1 MFQFEPNPVYLY
13 SYPGIRAFDLNR
25 CLKEVILPPP
35 REIGLV
41 IVHVGTNDAS
51 QTRVQSGTDKV
62 AEDIIAIFATLEILY
77 PNAEKMFSSILPRFD
92 EDDERVPKINQ
103 VRFVNHNKPYQAA
116 RFSWFPRALMAQ
128 ALTS

>member
-1 MFQFEPNPVYLY
+1 MGTHPIFESDFDCLTEMEERYKKTLILGDSMIKFIKPETFEPNPVYLY

-25 CLKEVILPPP
+25 CLKEAILPPP

-62 AEDIIAIFATLEILY
+62 AEAIIAIFATLDTLY
-77 PNAEKMFSSILPRFD
+77 PNAEK
-92 EDDERVPKINQ
+92 
-103 VRFVNHNKPYQAA
+103 
-116 RFSWFPRALMAQ
+116 
-128 ALTS
+128 